1 MSLKN
6 RLGIVF
12 LILCMLSIEVYIG
25 WLNLTRMEH
34 YLATHQF
41 ESSRQTLILWY
52 TDDALTDYLNMAALA
67 YYEDTDVYVE
77 LELVSGLEYL
87 ENINRVSIRNGD
99 TPDLFIVGND
109 SLGKAYLAGLA
120 SEVRDAEG
128 ILTTDNFCQAALDA
142 VTYQGKYVAYPM
154 YFETSYLLYNKTYL
168 YEIAM
173 AEMEAEWPETEQDN
187 TEQGDAEDTQD
198 DQESDES
205 TEDGTPLTEDPM
217 FLEAVAIHAQELVPT
232 TVDGILDFADR
243 YDAPENVDAIFE
255 WDVSTIFYNYFF
267 VGNYV
272 NVGGESGDS
281 PREIDIYNENA
292 IRCLAMYQELNQFFS
307 IDADAVTYDSVIQ
320 DFLDGKTIFTL
331 ATSDAVGTLEQAQIE
346 GSFPYEYGVALIPDL
361 TETLAAREVSYTD
374 AVAVNGYSSKK
385 TEANDFARY
394 LCTECADELYA
405 RSGKVAANQNIRYDN
420 DALNVIM
427 EAYAETIPM
436 PKLVE
441 TSNFWLELEMSFTN
455 VWLGD
460 DANLT
465 LKRLSEAIHKQIT
478 GGEYEEIYIEIPIE
492 DETEAD
498 EDSEDS
504 EDDVDGVEE

>member
-1 MSLKN
+1 M
-6 RLGIVF
+6 GIIF
-12 LILCMLSIEVYIG
+12 LVLCMLSIEVYIG
-25 WLNLTRMEH
+25 WLNLTRMER
-34 YLATHQF
+34 YRATHQF
-41 ESSRQTLILWY
+41 EPSRQTLILWY
-52 TDDALTDYLNMAALA
+52 TDDALTDYLNMAALD

-87 ENINRVSIRNGD
+87 ENINRASIRSNQD
-99 TPDLFIVGND
+99 MPDLFIVGND
-109 SLGKAYLAGLA
+109 SLGKAYLSGLA
-120 SEVRDAEG
+120 SEVRDTEE

-142 VTYQGKYVAYPM
+142 VTYQGKYVGYPM
-154 YFETSYLLYNKTYL
+154 YFETSYLLYNETYL
-168 YEIAM
+168 YEIAR
-173 AEMEAEWPETEQDN
+173 AEVEAEWPEEDSAEEDDAQDS
-187 TEQGDAEDTQD
+187 QD
-198 DQESDES
+198 GDES
-205 TEDGTPLTEDPM
+205 TEEEDGSSLADDPV
-217 FLEAVAIHAQELVPT
+217 FLEAVARRAQELVPV

-243 YDAPENVDAIFE
+243 YDAPGNVDAIFE

-272 NVGGESGDS
+272 NVGGEAGDS

-307 IDADAVTYDSVIQ
+307 IDADAVTYESVIR
-320 DFLDGKTIFTL
+320 DFMEGKTIFTL
-331 ATSDAVGTLEQAQIE
+331 ATSDAVGTLEQAQAE
-346 GSFPYEYGVALIPDL
+346 GSFPYEYGVAPIPDL
-361 TETLAAREVSYTD
+361 TETLEAREVSYTD
-374 AVAVNGYSSKK
+374 AVAINGYSSQKAA
-385 TEANDFARY
+385 ANDFARY
-394 LCTECADELYA
+394 LCAECADELYA
-405 RSGKVAANQNIRYDN
+405 RSGKVAANRNIRYEI

-478 GGEYEEIYIEIPIE
+478 GGEYEEVYIEIPADE
-492 DETEAD
+492 DETDTD
-498 EDSEDS
+498 EDADGSE
-504 EDDVDGVEE
+504 EDLEDAVEE